1 MENSTPNLFKQRIL
15 LLLTRFLIAVVAP
28 LIIFAVKWEVF
39 RTKEALGGFG
49 VFCFA
54 LVGIF
59 SLKGLF
65 AGVVKNIPNRFAYVP
80 TMLGFPALMLLGI
93 GCVYLFTALSDKLL
107 YVFTITLICNVI
119 SLPFTIWYNHILYEI
134 YGDAVKEHISE
145 GIFSALKKYKKNN
158 PNP

>member
-1 MENSTPNLFKQRIL
+1 
-15 LLLTRFLIAVVAP
+15 
-28 LIIFAVKWEVF
+28 
-39 RTKEALGGFG
+39 
-49 VFCFA
+49 
-54 LVGIF
+54 
-59 SLKGLF
+59 
-65 AGVVKNIPNRFAYVP
+65 
-80 TMLGFPALMLLGI
+80 MLGFPALMLLGI

-145 GIFSALKKYKKNN
+145 GVFSALKKYKQNN

>member
-1 MENSTPNLFKQRIL
+1 MENSTSNLFKQRIL
-15 LLLTRFLIAVVAP
+15 LLLARFLIAVVAP
-28 LIIFAVKWEVF
+28 LI
-39 RTKEALGGFG
+39 LGGFG

-134 YGDAVKEHISE
+134 YGDEVKEHISE
-145 GIFSALKKYKKNN
+145 GVFSALKKYKKNN